1 MSKYTLNYEKR
12 SQRAPSNRSG
22 ESVKARPTC
31 GPREKAT
38 PQLFKQHQS
47 SSQHTILKTIPKT
60 FFPLEFLFVC
70 LFCDRVSRHLKS

>member
-1 MSKYTLNYEKR
+1 MSKYTLNYEER

-31 GPREKAT
+31 DPHEKVT
-38 PQLFKQHQS
+38 PQLFKHQS
-47 SSQHTILKTIPKT
+47 SSQHTILKTILKT

-70 LFCDRVSRHLKS
+70 LF